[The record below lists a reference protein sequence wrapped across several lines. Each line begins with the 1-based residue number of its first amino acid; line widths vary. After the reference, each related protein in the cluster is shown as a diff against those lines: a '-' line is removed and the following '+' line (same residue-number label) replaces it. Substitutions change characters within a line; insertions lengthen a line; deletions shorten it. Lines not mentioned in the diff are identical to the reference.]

1 MAILRAMVVGQ
12 RFFKLQAADTKDNKT
27 RMLLST
33 FISVPV
39 DTLAYWLQH
48 GGEDPESVLSEE
60 SAVEKLRRYEFE
72 ELVHTAE
79 GLAKTFGA
87 EIDAAHPMSA
97 DTPTASDFTRHELA
111 MKLVGERHAKYEL
124 VDLVNW
130 LLRYKEAAEP
140 ATTSTAVSTPSGKPQ
155 VEPDYANRAFTLD
168 DKPLSVVEFD
178 ELVKRQDEYEFGLM
192 AFTWRSDLK
201 RDDELLS
208 TLAQYRNDMLSNCTL
223 TGDEVLRRVAM
234 IEATA
239 ALIPGGAEFMNPPHE
254 KAA

>member
-12 RFFKLQAADTKDNKT
+12 RFFKLQAAETKDNKT

-39 DTLAYWLQH
+39 DTLTYWLQH

-72 ELVHTAE
+72 ELAHTAE

-87 EIDAAHPMSA
+87 EIEAAHPMSA

-130 LLRYKEAAEP
+130 LLGCRERELPAAVTRSVLEA
-140 ATTSTAVSTPSGKPQ
+140 
-155 VEPDYANRAFTLD
+155 
-168 DKPLSVVEFD
+168 
-178 ELVKRQDEYEFGLM
+178 
-192 AFTWRSDLK
+192 
-201 RDDELLS
+201 
-208 TLAQYRNDMLSNCTL
+208 LAQYRNDMLVDIPITQA
-223 TGDEVLRRVAM
+223 ERERRVEM
-234 IEATA
+234 IETTA

>member
-48 GGEDPESVLSEE
+48 AGEDPESVLSEE

-72 ELVHTAE
+72 ELAHAAE

-97 DTPTASDFTRHELA
+97 DTPTASDFARHELA

-130 LLRYKEAAEP
+130 LLGYRERELP
-140 ATTSTAVSTPSGKPQ
+140 VTTT
-155 VEPDYANRAFTLD
+155 R
-168 DKPLSVVEFD
+168 SVLE
-178 ELVKRQDEYEFGLM
+178 
-192 AFTWRSDLK
+192 
-201 RDDELLS
+201 
-208 TLAQYRNDMLSNCTL
+208 TLAQYRNDMLSNCAL
-223 TGDEVLRRVAM
+223 TGEEVLRRVAM

-254 KAA
+254 KEA